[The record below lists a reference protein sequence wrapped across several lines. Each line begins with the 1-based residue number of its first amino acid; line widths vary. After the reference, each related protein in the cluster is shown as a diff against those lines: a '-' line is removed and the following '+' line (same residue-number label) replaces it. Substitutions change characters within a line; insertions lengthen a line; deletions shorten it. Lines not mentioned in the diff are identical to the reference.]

1 MMETT
6 QLKKRFE
13 QLESDRQNIQQQ
25 WEVIERYVTPYR
37 GDFFEQ
43 GTSESGVDW
52 DKRYLYDSTAVAAHQ
67 LLSASS
73 HGGLTSPSIRWF
85 DLRFRDEK
93 LNKNKQAV
101 GWLQSVAARIF
112 FELQDSNFNLQVNEA
127 YQDLAGMGTACL
139 VLEEGDTASV
149 SQWGGLNFTS
159 VPLKEVYF
167 ESDAYGKVAYF
178 YRKLR
183 WTATQIMTKFGT
195 EKQEIPPRIVE
206 AAEQGSSERFDVMY
220 AVYPTDNKFAKY
232 GAKQTSGKRPFEY
245 CYFLYSCGSQL
256 GDRGGY
262 YEMPAYI
269 PRWRKTSESDWGNS
283 PAMIAMGDIL
293 SLNHARKLQLV
304 ASEKM
309 IDPPIFAEERALL
322 SDLDLTSGSL
332 SVVRDLQ
339 GIKAFGTQ
347 GNISISDVVIT
358 QLQESVKDI
367 FFATQLQFPPT
378 QGTPMSATE
387 AQIRYE
393 QLQKLLGPTLGR
405 LQNDLLDPIVERA
418 FRMLARKGQLPEVPE
433 IVAELDPSFDVT
445 YMGSLARAQRVDNA
459 ASIERWISLAANM
472 AQVLPEMLDVVDP
485 QAVIRQLGQDLNVPA
500 GIYRDEKEVAAIQ
513 QERAQAQQAQ
523 QEAMMAEQQGN
534 AMKAMGEGE
543 AAMEGGE

>member
-1 MMETT
+1 MTDTME
-6 QLKKRFE
+6 LKRRFDRLDTDRSVVEE
-13 QLESDRQNIQQQ
+13 QWD
-25 WEVIERYVTPYR
+25 VIERFVTPYR
-37 GDFFEQ
+37 GKMFEEAS
-43 GTSESGVDW
+43 SEGSVDW

-67 LLSASS
+67 LLSASI

-85 DLRFRDEK
+85 DLRYRDEK
-93 LNKNKQAV
+93 LNKSKQAV
-101 GWLQSVAARIF
+101 EWLQNVASRIF

-139 VLEEGDTASV
+139 VLEEGESTSV
-149 SQWGGLNFTS
+149 SQWGGLSFTS
-159 VPLKEVYF
+159 VPLKEVFF
-167 ESDAYGKVAYF
+167 EEDAQGKVAYF
-178 YRKLR
+178 YRKLK
-183 WTATQIMTKFGT
+183 WTALQIVTKFGPEGLP
-195 EKQEIPPRIVE
+195 EKVVKAHE
-206 AAEQGSSERFDVMY
+206 GGDGTRFDVMY
-220 AVYPTDNKFAKY
+220 AVYPTKAKLAKY
-232 GAKQTSGKRPFEY
+232 AAKQTKGKRPFEY
-245 CYFLYSCGSQL
+245 TYFLYDCGSEL
-256 GDRGGY
+256 GERGGY

-269 PRWRKTSESDWGNS
+269 PRWRKTSESVWGNS

-322 SDLDLTSGSL
+322 SDLDLSSGSL

-339 GIKAFGTQ
+339 GIKAFGTE
-347 GNISISDVVIT
+347 GNISVSDVVIT
-358 QLQESVKDI
+358 QLQEAVKDI

-405 LQNDLLDPIVERA
+405 LQNDLLDPVVERA

-472 AQVLPEMLDVVDP
+472 AQVLPEMLDVVDAE
-485 QAVIRQLGQDLNVPA
+485 AVVRQLGQDLNVPA
-500 GIYRDEKEVAAIQ
+500 GIYRDTEEVAAIQ
-513 QERAQAQQAQ
+513 KQRADAQAAQ
-523 QEAMMAEQQGN
+523 QEAMMAQQKGE
-534 AMKAMGEGE
+534 AMKAIGEGE
-543 AAMEGGE
+543 QAMEGGE